1 MSVDLSILEQRRAS
15 LDSQPL
21 DERERHEYREALG
34 DLVGFDDEQL
44 AHVTAP
50 LDDAQLIGLLIY
62 ERNVEARHSRMDA
75 AADAIARAVAVGRDE
90 SMLRDAIES
99 REVPIVKIS
108 ALLAPTYGD
117 YLVDGAQLD
126 AWLAKE
132 TP

>member
-75 AADAIARAVAVGRDE
+75 AAESHRAFRVALHARRDAFDKAQDAALDRGDDERTARA
-90 SMLRDAIES
+90 DAIE
-99 REVPIVKIS
+99 RQAK
-108 ALLAPTYGD
+108 
-117 YLVDGAQLD
+117 
-126 AWLAKE
+126 AWRTE
-132 TP
+132 GS